1 MQRTE
6 RHFDEDDESAGALS
20 LERALSAVRKR
31 MKLVVA
37 MPVVAALLVAAA
49 VSIMPD
55 RYDASAVVQIDP
67 RHKSITQLD
76 SVVSDLKGDN
86 STVESEL
93 EIIKS
98 RPIVLQVIETLDL
111 RNDPDFTAPG
121 LVTQLLIWTGIAK
134 EQPASERLPQ
144 RPRDQLAD
152 IMQVDTPG
160 ASRPEMDE
168 IADAFLKK
176 LKVSRVRNTLLID
189 IRFSASD
196 GAKAAR
202 IANTIAE
209 VYLKDQLDSKTRA
222 ASTAGKV
229 LEDKLEE
236 MRKKV
241 SDAERRVAQ
250 WKAENNVFDT
260 EGQLLD
266 EKQLARLMEQTVTAR
281 TATTEARAKYEQA
294 QKLARNGDT
303 GTALIEVLQ
312 SHTVRLLKE
321 QYANATRRAAELRT
335 KYGPKHPEM
344 AKVNAEVAE
353 ANAQVRAEIERL
365 VANLKNEAE
374 VAESRERQLQLSLNQ
389 LKDQQVFSK
398 DASVELNQLER
409 DATTSKQLYEAL
421 LTRFKQTTET
431 QGFQLPDVRIIE
443 KADAPQYPASPKRK
457 QLVLMAFVGGLV
469 MALGLAVLLELMA
482 PGISRQDDIERVFDT
497 DHLSSV
503 PSPNAPD
510 SFVPPTKAVRLVVAE
525 PQSPYAD
532 AIRNA
537 RRELDMRRNG
547 TAPRLILVTSSV
559 AGEGADMI
567 ASNLAHNYAMTGA
580 RPLLIDCD
588 FRLQPLTRL
597 LAAQRQSGFFDQL
610 TSARPVESAILR
622 DGLTGLH
629 FLPAAGPVHLQRSIP
644 EALTSNAMA
653 LALNELKGQFDTI
666 VMSVPPLMPVIDGRI
681 LADYADQI
689 VFVVAWQKTPKQLAK
704 TAIKTLGINDRK
716 LAGIVLNDVA
726 PAELD
731 ETRGWHGG
739 LLGNRAGNEGRGQY
753 AA

>member
-31 MKLVVA
+31 MKLVIA

-49 VSIMPD
+49 VTIIPD

-76 SVVSDLKGDN
+76 SVVSDLRGDN

-121 LVTQLLIWTGIAK
+121 LVTQLLLWTGIAK

-176 LKVSRVRNTLLID
+176 LKVSRVRTTLLID
-189 IRFSASD
+189 VRFSASD

-250 WKAENNVFDT
+250 WKAENNVFDA

-281 TATTEARAKYEQA
+281 TATTEARAKYEQG
-294 QKLARNGDT
+294 QKLARYGDS

-398 DASVELNQLER
+398 DATVELNQLER

-421 LTRFKQTTET
+421 LMRFKQTTET

-443 KADAPQYPASPKRK
+443 KADAPQHPASPKRK
-457 QLVLMAFVGGLV
+457 QLVVMAFLGGLV

-503 PSPNAPD
+503 PSPNAAD

-525 PQSPYAD
+525 PQSLYAD

-537 RRELDMRRNG
+537 RRELDLRRNG

-597 LAAQRQSGFFDQL
+597 LAAQRQSGLFDQL

-644 EALTSNAMA
+644 ETLTSTAMA
-653 LALNELKGQFDTI
+653 SALNELKGQFDTI

>member
-31 MKLVVA
+31 MKLVIA

-49 VSIMPD
+49 VTIIPD

-76 SVVSDLKGDN
+76 SVVTDLRGDN

-121 LVTQLLIWTGIAK
+121 LVTQLLLWTGIAK

-189 IRFSASD
+189 VRFSASD

-250 WKAENNVFDT
+250 WKAENNVFDA

-281 TATTEARAKYEQA
+281 TATTEARAKYEQG
-294 QKLARNGDT
+294 QKLARNGDS

-398 DASVELNQLER
+398 DATVELNQLER

-421 LTRFKQTTET
+421 LMRFKQTTET

-443 KADAPQYPASPKRK
+443 KADAPQHPASPKRK
-457 QLVLMAFVGGLV
+457 QLVVMAFLGGLV

-503 PSPNAPD
+503 PSPNAAD

-525 PQSPYAD
+525 PQSLYAD

-537 RRELDMRRNG
+537 RRELDLRRNG

-597 LAAQRQSGFFDQL
+597 LAAQRQSGLFDQL

-644 EALTSNAMA
+644 ETLTSTAMA
-653 LALNELKGQFDTI
+653 SALNELKGQFDTI

>member
-1 MQRTE
+1 MQRTN
-6 RHFDEDDESAGALS
+6 RDIDEHDENAGALS
-20 LERALSAVRKR
+20 LERALSAIRKR
-31 MKLVVA
+31 FKLVVT
-37 MPVVAALLVAAA
+37 MPVVAALLVAAIVA
-49 VSIMPD
+49 IIPD
-55 RYDASAVVQIDP
+55 RFDASAVVQIDP
-67 RHKSITQLD
+67 RHKSITQLE

-111 RNDPDFTAPG
+111 RNDPDFNSPS
-121 LVTQLLIWTGIAK
+121 LITQLLIWSGISK
-134 EQPASERLPQ
+134 EMPVSERLPQ

-160 ASRPEMDE
+160 SSRPEMDQ
-168 IADAFLKK
+168 IADTFLKR

-196 GAKAAR
+196 AAKAAH

-222 ASTAGKV
+222 ASTASKV

-250 WKAENNVFDT
+250 WKAENNIFDT

-281 TATTEARAKYEQA
+281 NATSEARAKYEQA

-312 SHTVRLLKE
+312 SHTVRLMKE

-353 ANAQVRAEIERL
+353 ASAQIRAEIERL

-374 VAESRERQLQLSLNQ
+374 VAESRERQLLHSLNQ

-421 LTRFKQTTET
+421 LTRFKQTAET

-443 KADAPQYPASPKRK
+443 KADAPQLPASPKRK
-457 QLVLMAFVGGLV
+457 QLVAMAFIGSLV

-503 PSPNAPD
+503 PSPNVANQ
-510 SFVPPTKAVRLVVAE
+510 FVAPTKAVRLVVAE
-525 PQSPYAD
+525 PQSLYAD

-537 RRELDMRRNG
+537 RRELDMRR
-547 TAPRLILVTSSV
+547 TDAAPRLILVTSSV

-580 RPLLIDCD
+580 KPLLIDGD
-588 FRLQPLTRL
+588 FRLQTLTRL
-597 LAAQRQSGFFDQL
+597 LATQRQTGFFDQL
-610 TSARPVESAILR
+610 SASRPVEAAILR

-644 EALTSNAMA
+644 ETLNSQAMVAALS
-653 LALNELKGQFDTI
+653 ELKGQFDTI

-726 PAELD
+726 PAQLD

-739 LLGNRAGNEGRGQY
+739 LLGNRSGGDGRGQY

>member
-31 MKLVVA
+31 MKLVIA

-49 VSIMPD
+49 VTIIPD

-76 SVVSDLKGDN
+76 SVVSDLRGDN

-121 LVTQLLIWTGIAK
+121 LVTQLLLWTGIAK

-189 IRFSASD
+189 VRFSASD

-250 WKAENNVFDT
+250 WKAENNVFDA

-281 TATTEARAKYEQA
+281 TATTEARAKYEQG
-294 QKLARNGDT
+294 QKLARNGDS

-398 DASVELNQLER
+398 DATVELNQLER

-421 LTRFKQTTET
+421 LMRFKQTTET

-443 KADAPQYPASPKRK
+443 KADAPQHPASPKRK
-457 QLVLMAFVGGLV
+457 QLVVMAFLGGLV

-503 PSPNAPD
+503 PSPNAAD

-525 PQSPYAD
+525 PQSLYAD

-537 RRELDMRRNG
+537 RRELDLRRNG

-597 LAAQRQSGFFDQL
+597 LAAQRQSGLFDQL

-644 EALTSNAMA
+644 ETLTSTAMA
-653 LALNELKGQFDTI
+653 SALNELKGQFDTI

>member
-1 MQRTE
+1 M
-6 RHFDEDDESAGALS
+6 
-20 LERALSAVRKR
+20 
-31 MKLVVA
+31 
-37 MPVVAALLVAAA
+37 
-49 VSIMPD
+49 
-55 RYDASAVVQIDP
+55 
-67 RHKSITQLD
+67 
-76 SVVSDLKGDN
+76 
-86 STVESEL
+86 
-93 EIIKS
+93 
-98 RPIVLQVIETLDL
+98 
-111 RNDPDFTAPG
+111 
-121 LVTQLLIWTGIAK
+121 QLLLWTGIAK

-189 IRFSASD
+189 VRFSASD

-250 WKAENNVFDT
+250 WKAENNVFDA

-281 TATTEARAKYEQA
+281 TATTEARAKYEQG
-294 QKLARNGDT
+294 QKLARNGDS

-398 DASVELNQLER
+398 DATVELNQLER

-421 LTRFKQTTET
+421 LMRFKQTTET

-443 KADAPQYPASPKRK
+443 KADAPQHPASPKRK
-457 QLVLMAFVGGLV
+457 QLVVMAFLGGLV

-503 PSPNAPD
+503 PSPNAAD

-525 PQSPYAD
+525 PQSLYAD

-537 RRELDMRRNG
+537 RRELDLRRNG

-597 LAAQRQSGFFDQL
+597 LAAQRQSGLFDQL

-644 EALTSNAMA
+644 ETLTSTAMA
-653 LALNELKGQFDTI
+653 SALNELKGQFDTI

>member
-704 TAIKTLGINDRK
+704 TAIKTLGNTPTTSPKRACNASNSVGNSSASRAMT
-716 LAGIVLNDVA
+716 LA
-726 PAELD
+726 
-731 ETRGWHGG
+731 
-739 LLGNRAGNEGRGQY
+739 
-753 AA
+753 